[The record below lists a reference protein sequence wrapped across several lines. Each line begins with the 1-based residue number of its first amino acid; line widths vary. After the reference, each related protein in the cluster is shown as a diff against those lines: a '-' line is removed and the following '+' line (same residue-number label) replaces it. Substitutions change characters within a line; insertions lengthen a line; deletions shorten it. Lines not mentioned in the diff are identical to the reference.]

1 MLGKDQMLSRYALK
15 IFNSVYQ
22 KERPLVAYGNYLEYR
37 PSLSQLYLGSSK
49 KFSEEQFR
57 VNEFRYGHYSIG
69 PFLSFDLSMA
79 SRLREEYFKDSD
91 GEIFKSEQVSFMEL
105 GLQALQ
111 LSCGKSYYIYEYHYL
126 VKREDDPHYRKEEG
140 FLSQRRSLQCI
151 YYEII

>member
-1 MLGKDQMLSRYALK
+1 MLGKDQMLSKYTLS

-22 KERPLVAYGNYLEYR
+22 KERPLIAYGNYLEYR

-49 KFSEEQFR
+49 KYSDYQFEK
-57 VNEFRYGHYSIG
+57 NEFRYGQNSIG
-69 PFLSFDLSMA
+69 PLLTFNLQMA
-79 SRLREEYFKDSD
+79 SQFREKYFKDSE
-91 GEIFKSEQVSFMEL
+91 GESFRSQQVSFMEL

-111 LSCGKSYYIYEYHYL
+111 LSCGKSSYVSEYHYL
-126 VKREDDPHYRKEEG
+126 LKKEEDPHFRYEES